1 VDGEFGLPIY
11 SGLDS
16 VSDSRPRVRIGIL
29 ETGYPPAH
37 LADAHGSYPD
47 MFRRFIGEDAAA
59 WQVFDVQKGQYPSAA
74 EAWDAVMVT
83 GSPAGVYD
91 PYPWIGELIGWLQAA
106 KGRTALVGVCF
117 GHQVMAAA
125 FGGQVRKSEK
135 GWGLGLHTYRVI
147 EPQPWMD
154 PVREITAPVSHQD
167 QVVALPPTA
176 RVVAASDFTP
186 HAVLAYADQPAI
198 SFQCHPEFTRDYAI
212 ALAERR
218 RGQVP
223 DDQIEAAKASLEGPN
238 DDPRIAD
245 WVRRFLRRARQRAAA

>member
-1 VDGEFGLPIY
+1 
-11 SGLDS
+11 
-16 VSDSRPRVRIGIL
+16 VRIGIL

-37 LADAHGSYPD
+37 LVDEHGSYPD
-47 MFRRFIGEDAAA
+47 MLRRFVGEDAARYE
-59 WQVFDVQKGQYPSAA
+59 VFDVQKREYPADAA
-74 EAWDAVMVT
+74 GFDALLVT

-91 PYPWIGELIGWLQAA
+91 PYEWIGELIGYLHAA

-117 GHQVMAAA
+117 GHQVMAQA

-135 GWGLGLHTYRVI
+135 GWGLGLHTYRVTAP
-147 EPQPWMD
+147 EPWMD
-154 PVREITAPVSHQD
+154 PVSEITAPVSHQD
-167 QVVALPPTA
+167 QVVELPPAA

-198 SFQCHPEFTRDYAI
+198 SFQCHPEFTREYAK

-223 DDQIEAAKASLEGPN
+223 DAQIELAKSSLDGSN
-238 DDPRIAD
+238 DDPQIAD
-245 WVRRFLRRARQRAAA
+245 WVRRFLSARQRAAA